1 MRISEILNQT
11 QYFFDHLASDSVTM
25 DKIGNSV
32 ARDKFF
38 EGLERLGV
46 YSSYYNNFSFSIV
59 ISNVRLNIHKL
70 LNSLEL
76 NITC

>member
-11 QYFFDHLASDSVTM
+11 QYFFDHLASDSFKM
-25 DKIGNSV
+25 NKIGNSV

-46 YSSYYNNFSFSIV
+46 TYCTLYLGIV
-59 ISNVRLNIHKL
+59 NAPKCIV
-70 LNSLEL
+70 
-76 NITC
+76 

>member
-11 QYFFDHLASDSVTM
+11 QYFFDHLAFDSVKM

-46 YSSYYNNFSFSIV
+46 LFLKNFSFLPCQS
-59 ISNVRLNIHKL
+59 
-70 LNSLEL
+70 
-76 NITC
+76 